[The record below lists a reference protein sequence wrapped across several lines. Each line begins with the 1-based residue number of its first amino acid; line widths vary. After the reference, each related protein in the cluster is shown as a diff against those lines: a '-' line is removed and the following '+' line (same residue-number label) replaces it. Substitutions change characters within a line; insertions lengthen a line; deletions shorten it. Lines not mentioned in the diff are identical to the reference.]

1 MQYNGHSRLC
11 MVCLPQNRREHM
23 YIPSLLVKKREGQA
37 LTDQEIHV
45 LIEGFC
51 NGDVED
57 YQMSAFAM
65 AVCLRGMNRRET
77 TALTRAMLDSGDRL
91 PRNQSKHE
99 RLRVDKHSTGGLGDK
114 TSMVLA
120 PTLAACG
127 FDVPRIS
134 GRGLGISGG
143 TLDKLESIP
152 GFTIDLSPTE
162 SAAVLADTGVF
173 IKSASD
179 RIAPADRKLYALR
192 DVTGTV
198 ESIPLIT
205 ASILCKKLAEDLDAL
220 VMDVKVGAGGFMKEL
235 EAAHELADTLVG
247 VGHDAGL
254 PTSVL
259 LTDMDQPLGQ
269 AVGNACEVN
278 EAVEVLQGQRG
289 IVRDLAIE
297 LGATLLLKLSVVDE
311 VGLAKMKLEQMID
324 QGFAFERFERM
335 LHAQKGKWQGPLP
348 LAESHVITAESAG
361 WIAGYDCQTLG
372 RAVVSMGGGRRKR
385 GDQLDHAVG
394 LKVHRR
400 IGDAVEKGDP
410 LLTLYCDR
418 HRVSE
423 YVGELQTAVDVVK
436 DPVAARPLV
445 LHRQIADV

>member
-1 MQYNGHSRLC
+1 
-11 MVCLPQNRREHM
+11 M
-23 YIPSLLVKKREGQA
+23 YVPSLLVKKREG
-37 LTDQEIHV
+37 LPLSDEEIHF
-45 LIEGFC
+45 LIDGFC

-65 AVCLRGMNRRET
+65 AVCLRGMDQRET
-77 TALTRAMLDSGDRL
+77 TTLTQAMLESGDRL
-91 PRNQSKHE
+91 PRNLSDPE

-120 PTLAACG
+120 PLLAACG

-152 GFTIDLSPTE
+152 GFTIDLSPAR
-162 SAAVLADTGVF
+162 SAEVLAEAGVF

-220 VMDVKVGAGGFMKEL
+220 VMDVKVGSGGFMKHET
-235 EAAHELADTLVG
+235 AARKLADTLVG
-247 VGHDAGL
+247 VGHNAGL

-278 EAVEVLQGQRG
+278 EAVEVLKGREG
-289 IVRDLAIE
+289 VVRDLAIE
-297 LGATLLLKLSVVDE
+297 LGATLLLKMSAAEDIQQAKQKLSS
-311 VGLAKMKLEQMID
+311 LID
-324 QGFAFERFERM
+324 QGYAFERFERM
-335 LHAQKGKWQGPLP
+335 VKAQCGTLQGVLP
-348 LAESHVITAESAG
+348 LAEAHVIESDRDGFVAR
-361 WIAGYDCQTLG
+361 YDCKAMGQ
-372 RAVVSMGGGRRKR
+372 AVVSMGGGRRKK
-385 GDQLDHAVG
+385 GDEIDHAVG
-394 LKVHRR
+394 LKIHQRV
-400 IGDAVEKGDP
+400 GGLVNQGDP
-410 LLTLYCDR
+410 LLTFYCAK
-418 HRVSE
+418 HRMSE
-423 YVGELQTAVDVVK
+423 YLGPLRSAIDVTESSVS
-436 DPVAARPLV
+436 PRPLV
-445 LHRQIADV
+445 LYRQIARV

>member
-1 MQYNGHSRLC
+1 
-11 MVCLPQNRREHM
+11 
-23 YIPSLLVKKREGQA
+23 
-37 LTDQEIHV
+37 
-45 LIEGFC
+45 
-51 NGDVED
+51 
-57 YQMSAFAM
+57 
-65 AVCLRGMNRRET
+65 
-77 TALTRAMLDSGDRL
+77 
-91 PRNQSKHE
+91 
-99 RLRVDKHSTGGLGDK
+99 
-114 TSMVLA
+114 MVLA

-152 GFTIDLSPTE
+152 GLTIDLSPSK
-162 SAAVLADTGVF
+162 SAEVLADAGVF

-235 EAAHELADTLVG
+235 DTAHELADTLVR

-278 EAVEVLQGQRG
+278 EAVEVLQGRGG

-297 LGATLLLKLSVVDE
+297 LGATLLLKMSVVED
-311 VGLAKMKLEQMID
+311 VGQAKMKLGKMID

-335 LHAQKGKWQGPLP
+335 VRAQQGRWQGPLP
-348 LAESHVITAESAG
+348 LAESHVITAKNAG
-361 WIAGYDCQTLG
+361 WVAKYDCRALG
-372 RAVVSMGGGRRKR
+372 RAVVSMGGGRRKK
-385 GDQLDHAVG
+385 GDQIDHAVG
-394 LKVHRR
+394 LKVHQR
-400 IGDAVEKGDP
+400 IGDSVGKGDP
-410 LLTLYCDR
+410 LLTLYCAR

-423 YVGELQTAVDVVK
+423 YVDGLQTAVDVA
-436 DPVAARPLV
+436 DAPVAARPLV